1 MKKIL
6 NNKTV
11 KMIGAIVLVLFV
23 ALVLTG
29 CGCSGQPTEG
39 GVAAPDPIVGFKS
52 FWDLFV
58 WPMAAI
64 MWVVGKVMGGNYGL
78 TIIFT
83 TILVR
88 TAAWP
93 IYTKTNDMS
102 LKTKLMAP
110 DMEKLE
116 AKYAGKDDKE
126 SQQRKQMEMMQLYKK
141 YGIGIGGCLLPFLQM
156 PLFLG
161 FFQALRRIPDT
172 LGAEYPLDFTFLKS
186 NFLGLNL
193 FASRTTAPEMAT
205 KIWILAIAVGVLQ
218 VLSQVLIIIRQKLQE
233 KKVYSD
239 VPEYRR
245 PQQNQQNKSQNM
257 MINVF
262 AIAMSVMMVV
272 FVLNNPAGLGLY
284 WLVGNIYTIIQ
295 AQISYMLTEKR
306 LAKLKEKFNKE

>member
-93 IYTKTNDMS
+93 IYKNKRHVFKDKAYGTR
-102 LKTKLMAP
+102 
-110 DMEKLE
+110 
-116 AKYAGKDDKE
+116 YGKAR
-126 SQQRKQMEMMQLYKK
+126 S
-141 YGIGIGGCLLPFLQM
+141 
-156 PLFLG
+156 
-161 FFQALRRIPDT
+161 
-172 LGAEYPLDFTFLKS
+172 
-186 NFLGLNL
+186 
-193 FASRTTAPEMAT
+193 
-205 KIWILAIAVGVLQ
+205 KIC
-218 VLSQVLIIIRQKLQE
+218 R
-233 KKVYSD
+233 
-239 VPEYRR
+239 
-245 PQQNQQNKSQNM
+245 
-257 MINVF
+257 
-262 AIAMSVMMVV
+262 
-272 FVLNNPAGLGLY
+272 
-284 WLVGNIYTIIQ
+284 
-295 AQISYMLTEKR
+295 
-306 LAKLKEKFNKE
+306 

>member
-1 MKKIL
+1 
-6 NNKTV
+6 
-11 KMIGAIVLVLFV
+11 
-23 ALVLTG
+23 
-29 CGCSGQPTEG
+29 
-39 GVAAPDPIVGFKS
+39 
-52 FWDLFV
+52 
-58 WPMAAI
+58 
-64 MWVVGKVMGGNYGL
+64 MGGNYGL

-205 KIWILAIAVGVLQ
+205 KIWILAITVGVLQ

-257 MINVF
+257 MMNVF

-284 WLVGNIYTIIQ
+284 WLVGNIYTMIQ

-306 LAKLKEKFNKE
+306 LAKLKEKINKE